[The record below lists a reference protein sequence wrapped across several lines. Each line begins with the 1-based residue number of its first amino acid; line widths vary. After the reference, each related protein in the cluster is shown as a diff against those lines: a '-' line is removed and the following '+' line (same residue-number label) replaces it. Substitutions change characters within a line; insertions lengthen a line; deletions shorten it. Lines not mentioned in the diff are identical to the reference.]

1 MNLEILVI
9 FMINYHILVNT
20 CSSELNNEENIINKL
35 RNTYMDKIS
44 VINSFDC
51 KNVQSVLDD
60 ILTD

>member
-1 MNLEILVI
+1 MD
-9 FMINYHILVNT
+9 YHILVNT
-20 CSSELNNEENIINKL
+20 YSSELNNEENTTINKL

-51 KNVQSVLDD
+51 KNVQSVLND